1 MIIPD
6 ANLLLYAYDR
16 ESPLYPAAAR
26 WWSGLLSGAEPVGL
40 CPVVVFAFLR
50 LATSPRVFARPMT
63 VAEAAAR
70 IEAWLARPNVRL
82 LVAGPAH
89 VQTVGQLLEQ
99 AGTGG
104 NLVSDAQIGALAL
117 EYGAT
122 VHTADTDFAR
132 LPGVVWVNPLVGLAA
147 E

>member
-1 MIIPD
+1 MILPD

-16 ESPLYPAAAR
+16 ESPFHPEAAR
-26 WWSGLLSGAEPVGL
+26 WWAGLLSGAEPVGL

-50 LATSPRVFARPMT
+50 LATNARVFERPLTARD
-63 VAEAAAR
+63 AGAF
-70 IEAWLARPNVRL
+70 IKSWLARPNVRL

-89 VQTVGQLLEQ
+89 VETVCRLLAK

-104 NLVSDAQIGALAL
+104 NLVTDAQIAALAE

-122 VHTADTDFAR
+122 VHSADTDFAR
-132 LPGVVWVNPLVGLAA
+132 FAGVSWENPLLR
-147 E
+147 

>member
-1 MIIPD
+1 MILPD

-16 ESPLYPAAAR
+16 ESPFHREASR
-26 WWSGLLSGAEPVGL
+26 WWAALLSGAEPVGL

-50 LATSPRVFARPMT
+50 LSTNAKVFERPMT
-63 VAEAAAR
+63 VGEAGEC
-70 IEAWLARPNVRL
+70 ISAWLERPNVRL
-82 LVAGPAH
+82 LVAGPGH
-89 VQTVGQLLEQ
+89 VESVCRLLAK

-104 NLVSDAQIGALAL
+104 NLVTDAQIAALAL

-132 LPGVVWVNPLVGLAA
+132 LAGVSWKNPLMG
-147 E
+147 

>member
-16 ESPLYPAAAR
+16 ESPFHRDASR
-26 WWSGLLSGAEPVGL
+26 WWATLLSGTEPVGL

-50 LATSPRVFARPMT
+50 LATNARVFERPLT
-63 VAEAAAR
+63 VREASER
-70 IEAWLARPNVRL
+70 IASWLARPNVRL
-82 LVAGPAH
+82 LIAGPGH
-89 VQTVGQLLEQ
+89 VATVCHLLAK

-104 NLVSDAQIGALAL
+104 NLVTDAQIAALAQ

-122 VHTADTDFAR
+122 IHSADTDFAR
-132 LPGVVWVNPLVGLAA
+132 LPGVTWENPLLG
-147 E
+147 